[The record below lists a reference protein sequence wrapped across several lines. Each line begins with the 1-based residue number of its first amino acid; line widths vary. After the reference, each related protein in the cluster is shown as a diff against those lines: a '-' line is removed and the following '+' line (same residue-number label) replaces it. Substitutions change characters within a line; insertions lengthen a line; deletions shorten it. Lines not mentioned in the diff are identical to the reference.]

1 MNEVDFK
8 HKVFSLSGRLFP
20 MIARMLG
27 DDAEAED
34 ALQEIMAKLWVKRK
48 QIEQHPNITGF
59 VFLTARNYCIDMLK
73 KKKPSIDVSTQPM
86 KRSESANGQEQLEWE
101 ELNMIV
107 GKILAKLPEQQR
119 KILVMRDLDGYEF
132 IEIAAILQLKLEHI
146 RVLLSRARKNVCR
159 ELEKAYCYE
168 CGQI

>member
-8 HKVFSLSGRLFP
+8 HKVFSLSERLFP

-59 VFLTARNYCIDMLK
+59 VFLTARNYCIDILK
-73 KKKPSIDVSTQPM
+73 KKKPSIDGSTQLL
-86 KRSESANGQEQLEWE
+86 KLSESVNGQEQLEWE

-107 GKILAKLPEQQR
+107 GKILQKLPNQQR
-119 KILVMRDLDGYEF
+119 EILVMRDIDGCEF
-132 IEIAAILQLKLEHI
+132 IEIAAILQLKMEHI
-146 RVLLSRARKNVCR
+146 RVLLSRARKNVSR

-168 CGQI
+168 